1 MDIVITYVNGLDPVW
16 QAEYAKHTNTP
27 ILEKRFRDWGTLK
40 YLFRGIEKNMPF
52 IRKVHL
58 VVSGDSQ
65 VPEWL
70 NRNEVNV
77 VLHKDIIPGQL
88 LPTFN
93 CNPIEM
99 HLHNIEDLDEEYL
112 YFNDDIFPLKECKP
126 TDFFREG
133 RGVLGMSYHLFWFDM
148 FKKICRNS
156 DNTARRALGLKPRML
171 FLRPQHVCTPMLKSE
186 IKALYAQ
193 IGDEIVGSM
202 TTTRSAKNLN
212 QYLYLDYM
220 YLKGKI
226 LNERLSKKHFSVGVV
241 STSKLRSFIE
251 QPTHKLVCVND
262 VQLSEERYEEL
273 RSVLLDSFERVLP
286 NKSKFEVNLL

>member
-16 QAEYAKHTNTP
+16 RKQYEEFTNTP
-27 ILEKRFRDWGTLK
+27 IMDKRFRDWGTLK
-40 YLFRGIEKNMPF
+40 YLFRGIAKNMPF

-58 VVSGDSQ
+58 VVSGESQ
-65 VPEWL
+65 VPEWINL
-70 NRNEVNV
+70 EEVNI
-77 VLHKDIIPGQL
+77 VLHKDIIPESL

-99 HLHNIEDLDEEYL
+99 HLHNIADLDEEYL

-133 RGVLGMSYHLFWFDM
+133 RGVLGMSHHLFVFDM
-148 FKKICRNS
+148 FKQICRNS
-156 DNTARRALGLKPRML
+156 DSTARRALGMRTSRL

-186 IKALYAQ
+186 VQGLYDK
-193 IGDEIVGSM
+193 IGNEIVGSM

-226 LNERLSKKHFSVGVV
+226 INERLSKKHFSVGVV
-241 STSKLRSFIE
+241 SASKLRKFIE
-251 QPTHKLVCVND
+251 RPTHKLTCIND

-273 RSVLLDSFERVLP
+273 RKALLESFEAALP
-286 NKSKFEVNLL
+286 SKSKYEI